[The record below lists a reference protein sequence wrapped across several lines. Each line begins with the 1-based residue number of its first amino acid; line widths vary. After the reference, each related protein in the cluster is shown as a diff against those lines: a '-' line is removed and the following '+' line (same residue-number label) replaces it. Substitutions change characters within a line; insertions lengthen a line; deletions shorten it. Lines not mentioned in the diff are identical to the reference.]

1 MVAKLQ
7 GNVAIYVVINPMELA
22 KLGPPPRNKNAVKHG
37 LYRVKSKD
45 PIKAQ
50 RIRRRVNRRLQG
62 VPSELRPVMRPVT
75 YALVEI
81 EDRLATMRD
90 DLDEFGLTNAQGEP
104 RRMVSEY
111 RHYTKLWLELA
122 AANGMTLASFMS
134 TRKDS
139 LHGDAMALQR
149 WAES

>member
-1 MVAKLQ
+1 MIETSGSQNPKPLGAPVA
-7 GNVAIYVVINPMELA
+7 NTNAI
-22 KLGPPPRNKNAVKHG
+22 KHG
-37 LYRVKSKD
+37 LYRGKSKD
-45 PIKAQ
+45 PLKSQ
-50 RIRRRVNRRLQG
+50 RIRRRVNRRLEG

-111 RHYTKLWLELA
+111 RHYWKLWLELA
-122 AANGMTLASFMS
+122 SANGMTLASFMT

-139 LHGDAMALQR
+139 LHGDALALQR
-149 WAES
+149 WAAGGAE